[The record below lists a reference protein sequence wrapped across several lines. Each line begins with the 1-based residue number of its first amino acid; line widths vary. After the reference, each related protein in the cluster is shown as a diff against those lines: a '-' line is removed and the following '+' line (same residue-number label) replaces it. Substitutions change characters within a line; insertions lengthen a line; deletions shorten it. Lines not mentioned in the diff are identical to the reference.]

1 MVCHLSQVKLDKFLQ
16 DRFLQATASRNV
28 FTCKFNMNQLYVDFL
43 TKGSSIIIKE
53 SFAILQSWTSGIY
66 YKVGQILQS
75 VATFIAKRGTY
86 YKAGQL
92 LQNSAVQKTSGRN
105 GKG

>member
-1 MVCHLSQVKLDKFLQ
+1 
-16 DRFLQATASRNV
+16 
-28 FTCKFNMNQLYVDFL
+28 MNQLYVDFL

-53 SFAILQSWTSGIY
+53 SFAILQSWTSVIY

-92 LQNSAVQKTSGRN
+92 LQNSAVQKTNGRN